1 MKEKSIANLTKTQCY
16 GCSACQ
22 HICPVQAIEMKAD
35 DEGFYYPVVDEEK
48 CINCGKCRKGCPGI
62 NEKDMSGTASPD
74 CYALWAEDRVRM
86 GSSSGG
92 AFTLLA
98 KAILEEEGVVC
109 GVAMDEKFYVH
120 HIIVDSVNDLEP
132 LRGSKYVQS
141 DLEDNF
147 PKIKAYL
154 EQGRKVMFVGTPCQ
168 VAGLKSYL
176 QGNTENLLAVDLVCH
191 GPTSQMVL
199 DRYLEESFGK
209 ENIKRIKF
217 RPKNYGYNGTTL
229 EVLLNDGQKYMGS
242 GNLDPFEKG
251 CYRSLMLRRTCQ
263 DCKFA
268 EIPRQGDLTIGDF
281 WGIGLYKEEL
291 NDGRGTSVVLVNNEK
306 GQEYLKKIKEKTKLL
321 EKVPLEVSQRKNR
334 FKEHMEFHSQR
345 ERFFE
350 MLSYTSMHKAVT
362 YCMENRYD
370 VGVLGVWFGCNYG
383 SIATYYGLMKQLQ
396 GLGLSVLMIDKP
408 GFTGQDRET
417 KDDNHNRVFS
427 KKHFHVSRRY
437 NLNEM
442 RMLNHICDSFVIG
455 SDQVWNFG
463 IARNFGYSFL
473 MDFVRDEKKKVAV
486 AASFGHDKDF
496 RNDRER
502 IIAGEYFKRFDA
514 ISVREKSAV
523 GILDKIYGI
532 EATQIL
538 DPVFSTDRAVY
549 DEIAEESDRCETEPY
564 ILTYILDPTP
574 EKKEAIRY
582 LSEKMGMRTLH
593 ILDGTPWNYE
603 ENKQKMD
610 MDTILEG
617 VEFQDWVYYFKNSSY
632 VITDSCHGMSFAII
646 YRKPFVGIGN
656 ARRGMTRFK
665 SLTQLFHL
673 ENRLV
678 TNAED
683 IMKDEEFLK
692 PIDYTEV
699 NEIMEREV
707 ARSAEWLKN
716 AMFSPKKVKTYQ
728 SYQVEIEPYEQN
740 DFKHELQKKPQVKQ
754 TIPRRVY
761 AHLPVS
767 MQKKI
772 KKIVKNY
779 IINKQ

>member
-1 MKEKSIANLTKTQCY
+1 MKENSISNLTKTQCY

-35 DEGFYYPVVDEEK
+35 QEGFYYPVVDESK
-48 CINCGKCRKGCPGI
+48 CINCGKCRKSCPGI
-62 NEKDMSGTASPD
+62 NDKDMSGADSPD
-74 CYALWAEDRVRM
+74 CFALWAEDRVRM

-98 KAILEEEGVVC
+98 KEILGEGGIVC

-120 HIIVDSVNDLEP
+120 HVFVDSVNDLEP

-141 DLEDNF
+141 DLQDTF
-147 PKIKAYL
+147 PKIKEYL
-154 EQGRKVMFVGTPCQ
+154 GQGRKVLFVGTPCQ

-176 QGNTENLLAVDLVCH
+176 NGNAENLLAVDLVCH

-229 EVLLNDGQKYMGS
+229 EVLLNDGQRYMGT
-242 GNLDPFEKG
+242 GNLDPFERG

-268 EIPRQGDLTIGDF
+268 EIPRQGDITIGDF
-281 WGIGLYKEEL
+281 WGIGLYKAEL
-291 NDGRGTSVVLVNNEK
+291 NDGRGTSVVLVNNDK
-306 GQEYLKKIKEKTKLL
+306 GKEYLEKIKEKTKLL

-334 FKEHMEFHSQR
+334 FKQHMEFHSQR
-345 ERFFE
+345 DRFFE

-370 VGVLGVWFGCNYG
+370 VGLLGVWFGCNYG

-396 GLGLSVLMIDKP
+396 DLGLSVLMIDKP
-408 GFTGQDRET
+408 GFAGGDRELSEN
-417 KDDNHNRVFS
+417 NHNRIFS
-427 KKHFHVSRRY
+427 KNHFHVSRSY
-437 NLNEM
+437 KLHEM
-442 RMLNHICDSFVIG
+442 HMLNHICDSFVIG
-455 SDQVWNFG
+455 SDQVWNYG
-463 IARNFGYSFL
+463 IAKGFGYSFL

-486 AASFGHDKDF
+486 AASFGHDRDF
-496 RNDRER
+496 RSDRER
-502 IIAGEYFKRFDA
+502 IIAGQYFKRFDA

-523 GILDKIYGI
+523 DILDKIYGI
-532 EATQIL
+532 PATQVL
-538 DPVFSTDRAVY
+538 DPVFSTDRSVY
-549 DEIAEESDRCETEPY
+549 DEIADESERCEKEPY

-593 ILDGTPWNYE
+593 ILDGVPWKFE

-610 MDTILEG
+610 MDTILED
-617 VEFQDWVYYFKNSSY
+617 VQFQDWVYYFKNSSY

-646 YRKPFVGIGN
+646 YRKPFAGIGN
-656 ARRGMTRFK
+656 VRRGMTRFN
-665 SLTQLFHL
+665 SLTGLFHL
-673 ENRLV
+673 EHRLV
-678 TNAED
+678 KNAED
-683 IMKDEEFLK
+683 IIKNEEFLK

-699 NEIMEREV
+699 DEIMDREV
-707 ARSAEWLKN
+707 ARSREWLKN

-728 SYQVEIEPYEQN
+728 SYSTEIEPLEER
-740 DFKHELQKKPQVKQ
+740 DFKHELRERPQVKQ
-754 TIPRRVY
+754 TFPRRVY
-761 AHLPVS
+761 AHLPIP
-767 MQKKI
+767 MQNKI
-772 KKIVKNY
+772 KKVVKKY
-779 IINKQ
+779 IMNNQ